1 MAHCGGLLQ
10 AGYWREYADHVMATG
25 DEAAVK
31 AVFSRCLLTCLSV
44 DLWRAYLNFIK
55 RVRVQVQS
63 SNPGCSQPVAGLQ
76 VHAGVQ
82 QARRAGTML
91 TLPPLGRPLSP
102 CRALSTPP
110 QLNEPRGA
118 AGLPEIRQAFEFT
131 LDRLGQDSGCGAIW
145 QDYIAFLQVR
155 RGVADQRVHRAAAF
169 AVPAGEAVA
178 AAATAACHKRS
189 QAETSWA
196 VPKGHASLV
205 PCRLHGR
212 AAPSMPRCTER
223 HLRARCGRGAALTT
237 RQPGRTSLVV
247 RSAPGSRTAEQ
258 VSQTLKLIIVFALHA
273 PAALLLQEESG
284 KVAAVRRGYQRALLV
299 PSPQVS
305 TAAATSAAAADSA
318 AARKPAVGCKACS
331 AAAPAVADV
340 QLEHSCRK

>member
-102 CRALSTPP
+102 CRPSTPP

-155 RGVADQRVHRAAAF
+155 RQAL
-169 AVPAGEAVA
+169 AGCGTDGC
-178 AAATAACHKRS
+178 TAMRLCVLHLWRGCCSSCHSRLP
-189 QAETSWA
+189 QAE
-196 VPKGHASLV
+196 
-205 PCRLHGR
+205 
-212 AAPSMPRCTER
+212 
-223 HLRARCGRGAALTT
+223 
-237 RQPGRTSLVV
+237 PGR
-247 RSAPGSRTAEQ
+247 
-258 VSQTLKLIIVFALHA
+258 
-273 PAALLLQEESG
+273 
-284 KVAAVRRGYQRALLV
+284 
-299 PSPQVS
+299 
-305 TAAATSAAAADSA
+305 D
-318 AARKPAVGCKACS
+318 
-331 AAAPAVADV
+331 
-340 QLEHSCRK
+340 QLSSS